1 MSKNLK
7 LYFLIKLNSL
17 RVVLLIQH
25 FHINFTT
32 NLGSKLLKVGKKVM
46 LVVKIKTNY
55 NLPLNF
61 CCKK

>member
-32 NLGSKLLKVGKKVM
+32 NLGGKLLKVGKKVM
-46 LVVKIKTNY
+46 LVV
-55 NLPLNF
+55 
-61 CCKK
+61 